1 MRFCPLGDLWVYVR
15 GDPEPRLTVYNF
27 SPDRAKRRLLD
38 FIGDY
43 QGYIHADAFSEYDEL
58 FAKEGVVEEGYRAR
72 AREEI

>member
-1 MRFCPLGDLWVYVR
+1 M
-15 GDPEPRLTVYNF
+15 TVYNF